1 MQGAEAASSSARVR
15 AIALRVLATLV
26 VAVLV
31 VLALRTMNLS
41 ALRAALAGVELAPL
55 ALAAVLSF
63 SMLVAKAVYWRTI
76 LWPVARVPLR
86 TMLWYTISATGASVV
101 LPVRGGEAL
110 RIYWLHKRHAVPL
123 PVLAATVGFEKV
135 FDITSLLLLVTPLPW
150 LFPQETW
157 MARLRFLAP
166 LLLVVLAIAFFL
178 ARRGRERFA
187 WIAQLRVFD
196 SLGRSGAALACV
208 FASWVTDV
216 TLIMVVLSA
225 LGLPVRVDAALLVIF
240 AANLAIAIPAAP
252 GNVGS
257 LELGVGFALTRL
269 GVPGERA
276 AAFAIVYHGVQL
288 ATLLAVWSLGAGI
301 ATLSSTVRASSDTR

>member
-1 MQGAEAASSSARVR
+1 VEGAEAASSSARVR

-31 VLALRTMNLS
+31 VLALRTMDLHTLS
-41 ALRAALAGVELAPL
+41 VALGGVAVAPL

-63 SMLVAKAVYWRTI
+63 SMLLAKAGYWRTI
-76 LWPVARVPLR
+76 LSPVARVPLR

-110 RIYWLHKRHAVPL
+110 RVYWLHKRHAVPL

-150 LFPQETW
+150 LLPQETW

-166 LLLVVLAIAFFL
+166 LAIAFFL
-178 ARRGRERFA
+178 AHRGRERFA

-196 SLGRSGAALACV
+196 SLRTSGAALACV
-208 FASWVTDV
+208 SASWVADV
-216 TLIMVVLSA
+216 ILIMVVLYA
-225 LGLPVRVDAALLVIF
+225 LGLPIRIEAALLVIF
-240 AANLAIAIPAAP
+240 AANVAIAIPAAP

-269 GVPGERA
+269 GVPEERA

-288 ATLLAVWSLGAGI
+288 ATLLAVWSLGAGVT
-301 ATLSSTVRASSDTR
+301 ALSTAVKASSDTR

>member
-15 AIALRVLATLV
+15 AIAVRVLASLV

-31 VLALRTMNLS
+31 VLALRTMDLR
-41 ALRAALAGVELAPL
+41 ALRAALAGVALPPL

-63 SMLVAKAVYWRTI
+63 SMLVVKAGYWRTI
-76 LWPVARVPLR
+76 LSPVARVPLR

-110 RIYWLHKRHAVPL
+110 RVYWLHKRHAVPL

-150 LFPQETW
+150 LLPQETW

-166 LLLVVLAIAFFL
+166 LLLVVLTVAFFL

-196 SLGRSGAALACV
+196 SLRTSGAALACV
-208 FASWVTDV
+208 LSSWVADV
-216 TLIMVVLSA
+216 LLILVVLSA
-225 LGLPVRVDAALLVIF
+225 LGLPVRVEAALLVIF
-240 AANLAIAIPAAP
+240 AANVAIAIPAAP

-269 GVPGERA
+269 GVPEERA
-276 AAFAIVYHGVQL
+276 AAFAILYHGVQL
-288 ATLLAVWSLGAGI
+288 ATLLAVWSVGAGVT
-301 ATLSSTVRASSDTR
+301 ALTASVRASSGTR